1 MDKLEEKLQ
10 TLVDATKHGSREAW
24 NTSALSH
31 HLQSLEKSIIIQM
44 KNFNKNIDD
53 RFRILEK
60 SINSKL
66 ENVNKNI
73 VTQLTVFKNS
83 AESKFNDL
91 AKGMAF

>member
-1 MDKLEEKLQ
+1 MMHKLEEKLR
-10 TLVDATKHGSREAW
+10 TLVDANPVSME
-24 NTSALSH
+24 SLSQQ
-31 HLQSLEKSIIIQM
+31 LQSLEKNIIMQM
-44 KNFNKNIDD
+44 KNINKNIDD

-60 SINSKL
+60 SIYSKL

-83 AESKFNDL
+83 AESKFSDL